1 MSPGPA
7 YAGRLL
13 SMRLLLIV
21 LVLLTAITQYP
32 LWWGKGGWQRVR
44 ELEAKLQAQ
53 EETNEALTAR
63 NNALAAEVQDLTAG
77 TDAIEER
84 ARGEMGLV
92 QEDEIFV
99 HLLPG
104 SQTQQPGQSSSSSG
118 KGSKPS
124 AGGASAPAPAPSASR

>member
-1 MSPGPA
+1 
-7 YAGRLL
+7 
-13 SMRLLLIV
+13 MRLLLIV

-44 ELEAKLQAQ
+44 ELETKLQAQ
-53 EETNEALTAR
+53 EEINEALTAR

-84 ARGEMGLV
+84 ARTEMGLV
-92 QEDEIFV
+92 QKDEIFV

-104 SQTQQPGQSSSSSG
+104 AQSQQPGQSSGSKG
-118 KGSKPS
+118 KGSA
-124 AGGASAPAPAPSASR
+124 AGGSGTSGSASR